1 MITIDIPGDPFGKQ
15 RPKVTMRGDKCHA
28 YTPEKTVDYENF
40 VKYCFVQQMKECR
53 ASIFDCAISMEIQ
66 AFYGIP
72 ESFSGKKK
80 KQAERG
86 EIFPTVKPDADNIAK
101 IICDALNKIAF
112 WDDKQITHLLVKK
125 RYTPDAPHVLISIEE
140 MPKGS

>member
-1 MITIDIPGDPFGKQ
+1 
-15 RPKVTMRGDKCHA
+15 MRGDKCHA

-40 VKYCFVQQMKECR
+40 VKYCFVQQMKECS
-53 ASIFDCAISMEIQ
+53 ASIFDCAISVVIT

-72 ESFSGKKK
+72 EYFSGKKK

-112 WDDKQITHLLVKK
+112 WDDKQITHLLVRK
-125 RYTPDAPHVLISIEE
+125 RYTADAPHVLISIEE